1 MNIAMRAGEAS
12 AVVVHATC
20 AGTLRYVASTA
31 ATSQRITASQLPAD
45 SHLAISVNPMH
56 PKNRLR
62 YIKIDSRHNQ
72 RVRYRSALP
81 LSTADTNDVIAISVL
96 GPVSPSLAPDDNKVV
111 TARLVIPSST
121 P

>member
-1 MNIAMRAGEAS
+1 MNIAMSAGEAS

-20 AGTLRYVASTA
+20 AGTLSYVASTA
-31 ATSQRITASQLPAD
+31 ATFQRITASQLPAD

-72 RVRYRSALP
+72 GVRYRSALP
-81 LSTADTNDVIAISVL
+81 LLATADTNGVIAISV
-96 GPVSPSLAPDDNKVV
+96 
-111 TARLVIPSST
+111 
-121 P
+121 